1 MTKTFTPKPGDKW
14 TRYREQTLWLYR
26 GEDAFVFHP
35 GGHGLNDSPASLK
48 GRSPI
53 ETALPTPDAL
63 AQLREWGY
71 VVTGDELVTQT
82 ITPSGMVI
90 ETRYVFPGEFK
101 IDPPIT
107 EARVREIVAQMLAAQ
122 PNPAEVRE
130 AIAIANDPNTKW
142 HNISTK
148 IVDPEKEAVAPKPTA
163 ERLLADLVEAWNATY
178 PLEAKLPESVLP
190 FVNSPALA
198 AARGY
203 LAREYFASTKGMV
216 K

>member
-1 MTKTFTPKPGDKW
+1 MSEKVIDARAGD
-14 TRYREQTLWLYR
+14 R
-26 GEDAFVFHP
+26 AH
-35 GGHGLNDSPASLK
+35 
-48 GRSPI
+48 
-53 ETALPTPDAL
+53 

-71 VVTGDELVTQT
+71 EVRGEATRPTHGVTYGVSSCDAMPNGT
-82 ITPSGMVI
+82 VI
-90 ETRYVFPGEFK
+90 ETTYSL
-101 IDPPIT
+101 PIGYAT
-107 EARVREIVAQMLAAQ
+107 FTALPESRVREIVREELAAQ
-122 PNPAEVRE
+122 AKAPPPP
-130 AIAIANDPNTKW
+130 D
-142 HNISTK
+142 
-148 IVDPEKEAVAPKPTA
+148 VDPDFNGKEAVAPKPTA